1 MKKFIYVLL
10 FAFGFANLV
19 NAEQGKFRLG
29 LELGWTPIELEAEQ
43 TAQSIANA
51 SGSAV
56 TVEYDKGAFVGRVFS
71 NYGISSAMFVEGGY
85 FRTTGAGATYK
96 IGADSASESYDVTG
110 FDISGIFKSS
120 EGFFGKLG
128 MHNSTVN
135 GDANVTIGGTSY
147 TATGSAKGSGPLAG
161 LGYENDGIRYSA
173 TRYMDVGGIEDL
185 TFFSVGVLF

>member
-1 MKKFIYVLL
+1 MKKIIYILL
-10 FAFGFANLV
+10 LTFGVAGLL
-19 NAEQGKFRLG
+19 NAEEGKFRYG
-29 LELGWTPIELEAEQ
+29 VELGWTPIELEAEK

-56 TVEYDKGAFVGRVFS
+56 AVEYDTGAFVGRAFA
-71 NYGISSAMFVEGGY
+71 NYGISSDLFVEGGY

-110 FDISGIFKSS
+110 FDISGIYKTAG
-120 EGFFGKLG
+120 GFFGKAG

-147 TATGSAKGSGPLAG
+147 SATGSAKGSGPLAG
-161 LGYENDGIRYSA
+161 LGYEEGNIRYSA

-185 TFFSVGVLF
+185 TFFSVGFLF